1 MSNRKCCVVNCSNTY
16 KNTSNVKFFRFPNRS
31 YEKELKNKWIQAIN
45 RLDDNGKL
53 WQPIN
58 SSLICGDHFVNNKPS
73 KHPQS
78 PAYIPSIFPKAYKKK
93 TQNNKQSEA
102 RYKRA
107 LNRQDKTNKLYQDEL
122 FEDLNELSENVLH
135 NTNLTS
141 DVSTQVAF
149 DITDSSIFNFECSF
163 DNNNA
168 MTQISGP
175 SLVKVCNIHKVDQS
189 CGPDYPLFD
198 RYFHGF
204 ISIKNQQQLKDLTVR
219 ETLPEAFKKNYQN
232 CRCIIDCTEIKTE
245 QPNSVEQRVYM
256 YSRYKSSY
264 TVKVLVAVTPNGM
277 ICFLS
282 KCYGGRASDSFITN
296 DSGFLNKLEPGD
308 VVLADKGFPSIK
320 THCETNS
327 NSILVMPPVLHNG
340 RFTEHEVIE
349 NILWLV
355 LEFT

>member
-1 MSNRKCCVVNCSNTY
+1 M
-16 KNTSNVKFFRFPNRS
+16 
-31 YEKELKNKWIQAIN
+31 
-45 RLDDNGKL
+45 
-53 WQPIN
+53 
-58 SSLICGDHFVNNKPS
+58 
-73 KHPQS
+73 
-78 PAYIPSIFPKAYKKK
+78 
-93 TQNNKQSEA
+93 
-102 RYKRA
+102 
-107 LNRQDKTNKLYQDEL
+107 
-122 FEDLNELSENVLH
+122 
-135 NTNLTS
+135 TS

-175 SLVKVCNIHKVDQS
+175 SLVKVCNIHKIDQS
-189 CGPDYPLFD
+189 SGPDYPLFD

-204 ISIKNQQQLKDLTVR
+204 ISIKNQQQLKDLTGTTFQVFYLLLSFLSDSSYYSFDKENRLLMFLIKIKLGITYSALSSIFNCSRQTTTRIFYNTLNILEIKTKMFIFWPSKYTVR

-245 QPNSVEQRVYM
+245 QPNSVEQRVFM

-327 NSILVMPPVLHNG
+327 NSILVMPPILHNG

-349 NILWLV
+349 TYSVASVRIHIERVFARLKTYGILNKITMDLMPSIDNIMHICCV
-355 LEFT
+355 LTNLQNPIIKE